1 VATVG
6 AVETFDR
13 RALLERAAGVA
24 VAASALG
31 ALPDLGWAAPPSGPA
46 LRELERALAG
56 DVVTPSESAFASARL
71 LFNSRFDGVRPR
83 AVAFCESAADVQ
95 KAVRWARKH
104 GVRIA
109 ARAGGHSYG
118 GYSLGPGLVVDVSR
132 IRRISV
138 NAKTR
143 TATIGAGSR
152 LLDVY
157 AQLWRHGLTIPGG
170 SCASVGIAGLA
181 LGGGVGFS
189 SRKLGLTC
197 DSVRGLRIVTADGSV
212 RDASAREHADLFW
225 ACRGGGGGNFGIVTS
240 FVFRLHPVSNVST
253 FAIDWPWEDAL
264 EAVAAWQRFAP
275 RAPDALFSVL
285 SLSDSDRPR
294 VGSSGQFFGSE
305 AQLRALIAPLAN
317 AGRPTR
323 VTVRTRTFM
332 DATLMWAGCSD
343 VECRT
348 GRATFAAKS
357 DYANRPL
364 TRAGIQTLLRR
375 IEAHAA
381 NPALGR
387 GSVLLDSYGGAINRV
402 PKAATAFV
410 HRDALFSMQ
419 YLSYWEA
426 GQAAAPNLTWLRGF
440 HGALRGHVSGF
451 AYQNYIDPELAT
463 WKHAYYGSNLR
474 RLVAVKRKYDRAN
487 VFRFRQSIPPRL

>member
-1 VATVG
+1 M
-6 AVETFDR
+6 ERFDR
-13 RALLERAAGVA
+13 RELLERAAVVA

-31 ALPDLGWAAPPSGPA
+31 ALPEPGWAAPPSGRA
-46 LRELERALAG
+46 LRDLERTLQG
-56 DVVTPSESAFASARL
+56 DVVTPSEPAYASARL
-71 LFNSRFDGVRPR
+71 LFNVRFDGIKPR
-83 AVAFCESAADVQ
+83 AVALCETATDVQ
-95 KAVRWARKH
+95 KAILWARRH

-109 ARAGGHSYG
+109 ARSGGHSYG
-118 GYSLGPGLVVDVSR
+118 GYSLAPGLVIDVSR
-132 IRRISV
+132 IDRISV
-138 NAKTR
+138 NAKAR
-143 TATIGAGSR
+143 TATIGAGAR
-152 LLDVY
+152 LIDVY
-157 AQLWRHGLTIPGG
+157 AALWRHRLTIPGG
-170 SCASVGIAGLA
+170 SCPSVGIAGLA

-197 DSVRGLRIVTADGSV
+197 DSVRGLRIVTADGRV
-212 RDASAREHADLFW
+212 RDASPREHADLFW

-275 RAPDALFSVL
+275 RAPDGLFSVL

-305 AQLRALIAPLAN
+305 AALNDLIAPLRN

-323 VTVRTRTFM
+323 VNVRGRTFM
-332 DATLMWAGCSD
+332 EATLAWAGCSD
-343 VECRT
+343 VECRSE
-348 GRATFAAKS
+348 RATFAAKS
-357 DYANRPL
+357 DYVNRPL
-364 TRAGIQTLLRR
+364 SRAGIQTLLRR

-410 HRDALFSMQ
+410 HRDALFSLQ
-419 YLSYWEA
+419 YLSYWDR
-426 GQAAAPNLTWLRGF
+426 GQAAAPNLAWLRGF
-440 HGALRGHVSGF
+440 HGAMRPHVSGF
-451 AYQNYIDPELAT
+451 AYQNYIDPELRT
-463 WKHAYYGSNLR
+463 WQHAYYGSNLR
-474 RLVAVKRKYDRAN
+474 RLVAVKRKYDPAN